1 MNKMLISLFTVVSL
15 LSGSSLAQEATTPA
29 VAPEVPAAT
38 DAPAADAATDA
49 PATAAPVAPS
59 NYAFDGCS
67 DYKQPNKGQGWKE
80 GDSRPGY
87 YDATEAVGHIVCC
100 PIDMEGNTC
109 SRKGCPSGTAGKDD
123 ATLVTLEAAEAH
135 CKDAGMRLCA
145 SQAELD
151 TCCGQG
157 CQYDN
162 ALVWSSVVK
171 GAEGAL
177 ADPAA
182 EDSEVVCQVYGDCEG
197 KQWCDTEEDPNGECK
212 AAPVCR
218 GRGCRG

>member
-1 MNKMLISLFTVVSL
+1 MLISLFTVVSL

-29 VAPEVPAAT
+29 APVPEVPAAT

-49 PATAAPVAPS
+49 PATAAPVAPL

-67 DYKQPNKGQGWKE
+67 DYKQPKKGQGWKE

-87 YDATEAVGHIVCC
+87 YDGASLAHIVCC
-100 PIDMEGNTC
+100 GGEKC
-109 SRKGCPSGTAGKDD
+109 SRTDCPSGVAGNED
-123 ATLVTLEAAEAH
+123 AAPVTWEEAKEY
-135 CKDAGMRLCA
+135 CESKELRLCA

-151 TCCGQG
+151 TCCGGG

-162 ALVWSSVVK
+162 SLVWSSVMK

-177 ADPAA
+177 PDPAA
-182 EDSEVVCQVYGDCEG
+182 DDSEVKCQVYGDCEG
-197 KQWCDTEEDPNGECK
+197 KQWCDTAENPNGECK
-212 AAPVCR
+212 KR
-218 GRGCRG
+218 RGGRG

>member
-29 VAPEVPAAT
+29 APVPEVPAAT

-49 PATAAPVAPS
+49 PATAAPVAAS
-59 NYAFDGCS
+59 YYAFDGCS
-67 DYKQPNKGQGWKE
+67 DYKQPKKGQGWKA

-87 YDATEAVGHIVCC
+87 YDGTKDLAHIVCC
-100 PIDMEGNTC
+100 PIDREGNTC
-109 SRKGCPSGTAGKDD
+109 SRKNCPSGNAGEED
-123 ATLVTLEAAEAH
+123 ATGVTLEEAEEH
-135 CKDAGMRLCA
+135 CKKAGMRLCA

-197 KQWCDTEEDPNGECK
+197 KQWCDTAENPNGECK
-212 AAPVCR
+212 KR
-218 GRGCRG
+218 RGGRG

>member
-15 LSGSSLAQEATTPA
+15 LSGCSLAQEATTAA

-49 PATAAPVAPS
+49 PATAAPVAPL

-67 DYKQPNKGQGWKE
+67 DYKQPKKGQGWKE

-87 YDATEAVGHIVCC
+87 YDGTSLAHIVCC
-100 PIDMEGNTC
+100 GGEKC
-109 SRKGCPSGTAGKDD
+109 SRQDCPSGTAGKET
-123 ATLVTLEAAEAH
+123 ATPVTWEAAKEY
-135 CKDAGMRLCA
+135 CESKELRLCA

-151 TCCGQG
+151 TCCGGG

-162 ALVWSSVVK
+162 SLVWSSVMK

-177 ADPAA
+177 PDPAA
-182 EDSEVVCQVYGDCEG
+182 DDSEVKCQVYGDCEG
-197 KQWCDTEEDPNGECK
+197 KQWCDTAENPKGECK
-212 AAPVCR
+212 TPVCR

>member
-29 VAPEVPAAT
+29 PETAAS
-38 DAPAADAATDA
+38 
-49 PATAAPVAPS
+49 TAAPEPEAPAEPEAPVAAS
-59 NYAFDGCS
+59 YYAFDGCS
-67 DYKQPNKGQGWKE
+67 DYKQPGKGQGWKD
-80 GDSRPGY
+80 GDNRPGY
-87 YDATEAVGHIVCC
+87 YDGASLAHIVCC
-100 PIDMEGNTC
+100 EIDMEGKTC
-109 SRKGCPSGTAGKDD
+109 SRKDCPSGIAGQEK
-123 ATLVTLEAAEAH
+123 ATPVTWEAAKEH
-135 CKDAGMRLCA
+135 CKSKEMRLCA

-151 TCCGQG
+151 TCCGGG

-162 ALVWSSVVK
+162 SLVWSSVMK

-197 KQWCDTEEDPNGECK
+197 KQWCDTAENPNGECK
-212 AAPVCR
+212 KR
-218 GRGCRG
+218 RGGRG